1 MALITGSGGDYNENY
16 SRRGNASRF
25 NQQEAQNFA
34 SDAIAQV
41 MAALGAA
48 GQGIAGLFQG
58 GAPNTTANNILIT
71 GDTPNDPRIT
81 GTTED
86 TRITQSGGRGGG
98 QSSIPAMGARG
109 GETGDVRR
117 PITGAQVELADQT
130 RRGGGQSSIP
140 AMGARGSGGNNPPN
154 PPSGGGGGGG
164 GNSPNDPSNPNA
176 RGGALNS
183 LGNLFGGELN
193 REAVTRNLGR
203 LGYLAPALGAF
214 QDYTE
219 GQSAQAVA
227 AGAASGLG
235 ATYLTRAAGRA
246 LGGGKGAALQLAA
259 PLLGIGAQELVG
271 KTVQKQRQRE
281 TGEGDPNALSTQLG
295 RIEQLQKV
303 GLEGNVAL
311 MNAANSGAKDMLA
324 HALEQE
330 RTHMQAM
337 FPMLE
342 QQRNND
348 VVRQQ
353 QIMNSMGA
361 NFAMLGSMATTGKLA
376 LGAQANAGANLRQM
390 MTAAPYANAVLQAPN
405 ISF

>member
-1 MALITGSGGDYNENY
+1 MALITGSPVGDYTGSSY
-16 SRRGNASRF
+16 SRRGNAARY

-34 SDAIAQV
+34 SDAVSQV
-41 MAALGAA
+41 MAALGTV
-48 GQGIAGLFQG
+48 GQGIVGLFQG

-81 GTTED
+81 GVSEGA
-86 TRITQSGGRGGG
+86 RVTQSGGR
-98 QSSIPAMGARG
+98 SSGV
-109 GETGDVRR
+109 DVRR
-117 PITGAQVELADQT
+117 PITGNQVEMPEE
-130 RRGGGQSSIP
+130 RRPITATGGGNLP
-140 AMGARGSGGNNPPN
+140 PDDGGNNGGN
-154 PPSGGGGGGG
+154 PPRGGGGGGR
-164 GNSPNDPSNPNA
+164 NNPPNDPSNPNA

-193 REAVTRNLGR
+193 KEAVTRNIGR

-227 AGAASGLG
+227 AGAGAGLG

-361 NFAMLGSMATTGKLA
+361 NFAMLGGMATTGKLA

>member
-1 MALITGSGGDYNENY
+1 MAQITGSGGDYNENY
-16 SRRGNASRF
+16 SRRGNASRY
-25 NQQEAQNFA
+25 NQQNSQNFLSEKLA
-34 SDAIAQV
+34 EI
-41 MAALGAA
+41 MAALGGA
-48 GQGIAGLFQG
+48 GQQVAGLFQG

-86 TRITQSGGRGGG
+86 PRVTQSGGRT
-98 QSSIPAMGARG
+98 
-109 GETGDVRR
+109 TGVDVRR
-117 PITGAQVELADQT
+117 PITGTQVEMGEET

-140 AMGARGSGGNNPPN
+140 PMGAGGA
-154 PPSGGGGGGG
+154 GGGGGGR
-164 GNSPNDPSNPNA
+164 NITPPTPSSG
-176 RGGALNS
+176 GGAGGGRPNVNPGALVDRNNL
-183 LGNLFGGELN
+183 LGGAFSGQNV
-193 REAVTRNLGR
+193 ARNLGR
-203 LGYLAPALGAF
+203 LGYLAPALGAY

-227 AGAASGLG
+227 AGAGAGLG
-235 ATYLTRAAGRA
+235 TTALVRAAGRS
-246 LGGGKGAALQLAA
+246 LGGGRGAALQLAA
-259 PLLGIGAQELVG
+259 PLLGMGAQELVG

-311 MNAANSGAKDMLA
+311 MNAANAGAKDMLA
-324 HALEQE
+324 HSLEQE

-361 NFAMLGSMATTGKLA
+361 NFAMLGGMATTGKLA